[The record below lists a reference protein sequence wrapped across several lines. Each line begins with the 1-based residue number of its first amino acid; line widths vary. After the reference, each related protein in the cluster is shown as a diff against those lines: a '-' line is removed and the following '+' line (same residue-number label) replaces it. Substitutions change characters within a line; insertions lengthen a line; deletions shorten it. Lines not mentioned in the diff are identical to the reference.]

1 MQVGPAA
8 PAAGSRQAKT
18 ALGTIPGYEKAA
30 PSGLVLQPAPAS
42 ATGPNGGGLKKPAAR
57 SPQSF
62 VTPPPPSADTE
73 GGGADSSS
81 TLTGGSGSGL
91 SRRPYVRKRYTDTR
105 HPTKELP
112 DVRQDDSPP
121 GDAGGLP
128 TVQNPP
134 ASHRRQ
140 QQQDLKK

>member
-1 MQVGPAA
+1 MRYFLWILATKESDSKRDVTKYNGAFF
-8 PAAGSRQAKT
+8 T
-18 ALGTIPGYEKAA
+18 A
-30 PSGLVLQPAPAS
+30 
-42 ATGPNGGGLKKPAAR
+42 
-57 SPQSF
+57 
-62 VTPPPPSADTE
+62 ADTE